1 MFIAANLQIFGPL
14 VSIVVILL
22 FVVVVRRK
30 KDS

>member
-14 VSIVVILL
+14 VGTVVILL

-30 KDS
+30 KVS